1 MELGNFKH
9 KLENRWWNWWVKTKW
24 NSTAW
29 GLGKTSLWVFR
40 LMWLPRE
47 ASFSWRVNFGHVY
60 PALCSAWLTILSPS
74 LLFCIQISLIAIYQ
88 IRNSL
93 LLSEW
98 SLKKVRILLRRKNIY
113 IYFLLDFVSHTEI
126 TMLRVNWNCSPIKFS
141 KAYIKVKGEMHIEW
155 QFFVYKA
162 TLCTAGTL

>member
-1 MELGNFKH
+1 MKFHSLRPRQNVPLGVQVNVIAKGGF
-9 KLENRWWNWWVKTKW
+9 
-24 NSTAW
+24 
-29 GLGKTSLWVFR
+29 
-40 LMWLPRE
+40 
-47 ASFSWRVNFGHVY
+47 FSWRVNFGYVY

-113 IYFLLDFVSHTEI
+113 FFALDFVSHTEI
-126 TMLRVNWNCSPIKFS
+126 AMLGVNWNCSPIKFS

-155 QFFVYKA
+155 KFFVYKWLSA
-162 TLCTAGTL
+162 LWEHFK